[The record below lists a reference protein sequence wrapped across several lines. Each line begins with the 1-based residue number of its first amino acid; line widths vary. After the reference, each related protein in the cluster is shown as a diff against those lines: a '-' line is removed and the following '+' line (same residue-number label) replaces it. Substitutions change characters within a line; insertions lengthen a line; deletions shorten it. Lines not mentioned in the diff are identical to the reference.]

1 MKRDTK
7 AMFASMSP
15 WRLFFVT
22 ALPGMISMFT
32 MSIYSTVEGVFIGQK
47 LGEAALAAVNIAL
60 PVVMINF
67 SLADMIGVGSSA
79 PISIA
84 LGRKDEKTANNIFSC
99 AMVLILL
106 AALVM
111 GGLMFFAAEPLV
123 RLMGAEESVVAT
135 AAKYTRTYAL
145 FSPFTTVF
153 FAMDNYLRI
162 SGLVKTSML
171 INIFSNAATI
181 GLLVLFLLV
190 LACLWQL
197 GLNGIW
203 MNLFGTA
210 VLAAV
215 MAIFLLEQVWK
226 RTEKGETSC

>member
-1 MKRDTK
+1 MKRDAK

-47 LGEAALAAVNIAL
+47 LGEAALAVS
-60 PVVMINF
+60 V
-67 SLADMIGVGSSA
+67 
-79 PISIA
+79 
-84 LGRKDEKTANNIFSC
+84 
-99 AMVLILL
+99 
-106 AALVM
+106 ALV
-111 GGLMFFAAEPLV
+111 FP
-123 RLMGAEESVVAT
+123 
-135 AAKYTRTYAL
+135 AL
-145 FSPFTTVF
+145 
-153 FAMDNYLRI
+153 L
-162 SGLVKTSML
+162 
-171 INIFSNAATI
+171 
-181 GLLVLFLLV
+181 

-215 MAIFLLEQVWK
+215 MAIFLLKQVWK
-226 RTEKGETSC
+226 HTEKGETSC